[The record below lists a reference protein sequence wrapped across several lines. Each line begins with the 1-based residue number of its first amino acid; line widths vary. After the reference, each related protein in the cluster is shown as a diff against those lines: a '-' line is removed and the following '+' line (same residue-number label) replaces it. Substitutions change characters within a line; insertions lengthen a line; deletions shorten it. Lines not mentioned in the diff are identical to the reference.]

1 MTVAIVDFERHQGE
15 ITSMMMDMLHL
26 EPQPVDIPVN
36 RYIELQKMGVL
47 APFLWMDGE
56 TVKGVALIFISP
68 SLRNPK
74 VTDAGTDVLWV
85 KPEHRGN
92 SHEFI
97 EGIKRHLVLL
107 GVDYW
112 MVSSRDS
119 HPIANFL
126 ERNDF
131 KPLEKVYYLE
141 V

>member
-15 ITSMMMDMLHL
+15 ITSMMRDMLHL
-26 EPQPVDIPVN
+26 EPQPVDIPVA

-56 TVKGVALIFISP
+56 IVKGVALIFISP

-74 VTDAGTDVLWV
+74 ITDAGTDVLWV

>member
-1 MTVAIVDFERHQGE
+1 MTVAIVEFARYQDE
-15 ITSMMMDMLHL
+15 ITSMMLDMLHL
-26 EPQPVDIPVN
+26 EPQPVDIPVA

-47 APFLWMDGE
+47 APFLWLDGDII
-56 TVKGVALIFISP
+56 KGVALIFISP

-74 VTDAGTDVLWV
+74 ITDAGTDVLWV

-97 EGIKRHLVLL
+97 EGIKHHLRLL

-119 HPIANFL
+119 HPIACFL

>member
-1 MTVAIVDFERHQGE
+1 MTVSIVDFERHQGE

-47 APFLWMDGE
+47 APFLWMAGG

-119 HPIANFL
+119 HPIASFL
-126 ERNDF
+126 ERNNF